1 MKILVL
7 GGGGREH
14 ALAWKLALSPSV
26 RTITS
31 APGNPGMAELGE
43 VVPDLEITDPEAV
56 RTYAKDMDLVVV
68 GPEAP
73 LAAGVVDA
81 LAEAGIPAFG
91 PTKAAARLES
101 SKSYAKQ
108 VMARAGV
115 PTPAASSFDD
125 GGAAKAHLRQTA
137 GPYVVKA
144 DGLAAGKGV
153 LVTDDQ
159 AEAGRWVDHC
169 FRGGFGDAGR
179 RVVIEEYLHG
189 PELSVLALCDGE
201 GVVPLPPAR
210 DYKPLADGDTG
221 PNTGG
226 MGCYSPVPELPPGL
240 ADWVV
245 ERIMR
250 PVIRELAAQAVTYWG
265 VLYAGLVL
273 TGKGIKVLEFNCRFG
288 DPEAQVIL
296 PRLEGDLAELLV
308 ACVEGDLARHP
319 PRWSP
324 EAAVDVVLAAEGY
337 PGPPRT
343 GDPIGGLVEAAA
355 IPGVLVFHAG
365 TAPGP
370 VTSGGRVINAVGTG
384 PDLATARRRAYRAAE
399 VIEFPGKHYR
409 TDIARPS
416 LPLPFPPPRGEG
428 EGDRGEGEGGGRVG
442 EGGLT

>member
-1 MKILVL
+1 VKVLVL

-14 ALAWKLALSPSV
+14 ALAWKLAQSPSV
-26 RTITS
+26 RSITS

-81 LAEAGIPAFG
+81 LAEAGIAAFG

-115 PTPAASSFDD
+115 PTASAASFKN
-125 GGAAKAHLRQTA
+125 GEAAKAHLHSAA

-153 LVTDDQ
+153 LVTNDE

-169 FRGGFGDAGR
+169 FRGGFGETGR
-179 RVVIEEYLHG
+179 RVVIEEYLDG
-189 PELSVLALCDGE
+189 PELSMLVLCDGE
-201 GVVPLPPAR
+201 DVVPLPPAR
-210 DYKPLADGDTG
+210 DYKRLADGDAG

-226 MGCYSPVPELPPGL
+226 MGSYSPVPKLPQGL
-240 ADWVV
+240 ADSVI
-245 ERIMR
+245 EQIIR
-250 PVIRELAAQAVTYWG
+250 PALHELAAQG
-265 VLYAGLVL
+265 VIYQGTLYAGLVL
-273 TGKGIKVLEFNCRFG
+273 TGEGIKVLEFNCRFG

-296 PRLEGDLAELLV
+296 PRLEGDLAELLL
-308 ACVEGDLARHP
+308 ACVEGDLAQHP

-337 PGPPRT
+337 PGQPRT
-343 GDPIGGLVEAAA
+343 GDPIGGLAEAQT
-355 IPGVLVFHAG
+355 IPGVVVFHAG

-384 PDLATARRRAYRAAE
+384 ADLATARRVAYRAAQ

-409 TDIARPS
+409 TDI
-416 LPLPFPPPRGEG
+416 GEG
-428 EGDRGEGEGGGRVG
+428 ADP
-442 EGGLT
+442 

>member
-1 MKILVL
+1 VKVLVL

-14 ALAWKLALSPSV
+14 ALVWKLAQSHSV
-26 RTITS
+26 GSVTS

-81 LAEAGIPAFG
+81 LAEAGIGTFG
-91 PTKAAARLES
+91 PSKAAARLES

-115 PTPAASSFDD
+115 PTASAASFDD
-125 GGAAKAHLRQTA
+125 GEAAKAHLQQTA

-169 FRGGFGDAGR
+169 VRGGFGEAGR
-179 RVVIEEYLHG
+179 RLVIEEYLDG
-189 PELSVLALCDGE
+189 PELSVLVLCDGE
-201 GVVPLPPAR
+201 EIVPLAPAR
-210 DYKPLADGDTG
+210 DYKRLADGDTG

-226 MGCYSPVPELPPGL
+226 MGSYSPVPELPQSSI
-240 ADWVV
+240 DSVV

-250 PVIRELAAQAVTYWG
+250 PVIDDLAAQG
-265 VLYAGLVL
+265 VIYRGILYAGLVL
-273 TGKGIKVLEFNCRFG
+273 TGEGIKVLEFNCRFG

-296 PRLEGDLAELLV
+296 PRLEGDLAELLM
-308 ACVEGDLARHP
+308 ACVEGDLTRHP

-324 EAAVDVVLAAEGY
+324 KAAVDVVLAAQGY
-337 PGPPRT
+337 PEPPRT
-343 GDPIGGLVEAAA
+343 GDPIGGLAEAQA
-355 IPGVLVFHAG
+355 IPGVVVFHAG

-370 VTSGGRVINAVGTG
+370 VTHGGRVINAVGIG
-384 PDLATARRRAYRAAE
+384 ADLATARQRAYRAAQ
-399 VIEFPGKHYR
+399 VIDFPDKHYR
-409 TDIARPS
+409 TDIA
-416 LPLPFPPPRGEG
+416 
-428 EGDRGEGEGGGRVG
+428 VG
-442 EGGLT
+442 ADP